1 IEDERL
7 QTFVITG
14 LLVASD
20 KFANREYLNTI
31 RRWIGMTKMGQII
44 QEEIEAACA
53 AARAETA
60 TVRAE
65 AAATAARA
73 AARDKEI
80 AKNLLRKGMDIS
92 DIVEC
97 TGLARADVEMLL
109 LN

>member
-1 IEDERL
+1 CVELAKGIEDERL

-31 RRWIGMTKMGQII
+31 RRQINMTKMGQII

-53 AARAETA
+53 A
-60 TVRAE
+60 VRAE
-65 AAATAARA
+65 A

-80 AKNLLRKGMDIS
+80 AKNMLRKGMDIS
-92 DIVEC
+92 DVTEC
-97 TGLARADVEMLL
+97 TGLARADVEGLL